1 MVFFPPP
8 TLDRNLGT
16 AQYNITPYAPPT
28 PADPNGPAPVV
39 DLLNED
45 LAAAGGNDASPIR
58 NARTNG
64 ENGLLDVISIGGSM
78 LLFRELLSNA
88 RSSNTARQI
97 ANNDYWQRL
106 QTIVP
111 SLTASEIAQMRT
123 QFGPDFD
130 WTEIDWATFGRAIG
144 SAIGEILR
152 SAPYSHRPNTG
163 NSDFDI
169 SWRFHDE
176 LRSQEQDLATRLGMG
191 YVPGMRLPNT
201 AIERAI
207 ETHADATKSST
218 EASML
223 RAGTS
228 SSTPVF
234 LNATFGRVNPSVGAI
249 RVYLN
254 TYPYGTGAG
263 TSIGSSTPA
272 ESTLDLLGRVLEDLS
287 VSAADYIDVLLVIN
301 GITARHA
308 HRSSSRQQRI
318 GFHPMAW
325 MLNRFFSRN
334 VDHLCLQDYVSSQS
348 GDSAYPL
355 YAVFHILYVR
365 GIIGLGTV
373 SPP

>member
-16 AQYNITPYAPPT
+16 TPYNIAPYAPQT
-28 PADPNGPAPVV
+28 QADPNGPAPVV

-45 LAAAGGNDASPIR
+45 LAAARGSDASPIR
-58 NARTNG
+58 TARTNG
-64 ENGLLDVISIGGSM
+64 ESELLDVISIGGSL

-88 RSSNTARQI
+88 RSSDVARQN
-97 ANNDYWQRL
+97 ANNEYWQRL
-106 QTIVP
+106 QTIIP
-111 SLTASEIAQMRT
+111 SLTAGEIAQMRT

-152 SAPYSHRPNTG
+152 SAPYSHRSNTG
-163 NSDFDI
+163 NSDFRI
-169 SWRFHDE
+169 SWEFHDF
-176 LRSQEQDLATRLGMG
+176 LRGQEQDLATRLGIG
-191 YVPGMRLPNT
+191 YVPGMRLPST
-201 AIERAI
+201 AIESAI
-207 ETHADATKSST
+207 ESHAAATKSST

-254 TYPYGTGAG
+254 AYPYGAGAG
-263 TSIGSSTPA
+263 GSIGSGSPA
-272 ESTLDLLGRVLEDLS
+272 ESTLDLLGRVLDDLS
-287 VSAADYIDVLLVIN
+287 LGNADYIDVLLVIN

-308 HRSSSRQQRI
+308 HRSSSQQQRI

-325 MLNRFFSRN
+325 MLNRFFNRN
-334 VDHLCLQDYVSSQS
+334 VDHLCLQDYVSSQPS
-348 GDSAYPL
+348 DSAYPL
-355 YAVFHILYVR
+355 YAVFHILYSR